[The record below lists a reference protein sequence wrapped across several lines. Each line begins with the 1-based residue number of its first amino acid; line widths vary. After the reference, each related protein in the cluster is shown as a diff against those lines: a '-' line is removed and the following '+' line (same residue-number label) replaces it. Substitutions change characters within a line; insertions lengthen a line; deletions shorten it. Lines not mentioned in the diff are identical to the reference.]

1 MIKGRAETAEAK
13 RKLVAE
19 LLAMWLRCPHLRL
32 GQLIDGSTP
41 DDQSVFFVEDAELLE
56 NAKLF
61 LRKLNVP

>member
-19 LLAMWLRCPHLRL
+19 LLSMWLRCPHLRL